1 MTIKRFTITKFLIIL
16 LTSSAPLARAQQ
28 SSQQS
33 ILTADQ
39 YLQSAD
45 RYSSE
50 KQYDKAVEAYK
61 LAINLNPNLPAAYYG
76 LGVAY
81 VNMGRMPDALE
92 PMRTAVRLAPTNANS
107 HRVLGQILGHL
118 QHFDDG
124 LAEMYEA
131 RRLNPNDANVHNE
144 IGNILLDAFGKFDE
158 ALAAYMEARRLNPNL
173 PFVHHNIGLTMMK
186 QGRFAEAIAPF
197 EEALR
202 LNPNY
207 RNARYFLADAY
218 TKTRNYDQAIDS
230 WSKFLELV
238 PNGPDALTN
247 RAWTYLYKGGHGR
260 EAAADAR
267 TFLNVHGWARETS
280 QYLAIIA
287 HLGYRQAEMK
297 EEAQAVL
304 EEATKKVAN
313 PRWPFAIIRYLKGE
327 LNEQEL
333 LELAIDNDKK
343 TEAHAYIG
351 MASLLNGKIEDA
363 RTHFEWVKQYGNKRF
378 FEYPLAIEELQRL
391 K

>member
-131 RRLNPNDANVHNE
+131 RRLHDAP
-144 IGNILLDAFGKFDE
+144 DYF
-158 ALAAYMEARRLNPNL
+158 YL
-173 PFVHHNIGLTMMK
+173 PFCFT
-186 QGRFAEAIAPF
+186 
-197 EEALR
+197 R
-202 LNPNY
+202 LQ
-207 RNARYFLADAY
+207 RDRY
-218 TKTRNYDQAIDS
+218 
-230 WSKFLELV
+230 
-238 PNGPDALTN
+238 
-247 RAWTYLYKGGHGR
+247 
-260 EAAADAR
+260 
-267 TFLNVHGWARETS
+267 
-280 QYLAIIA
+280 
-287 HLGYRQAEMK
+287 
-297 EEAQAVL
+297 
-304 EEATKKVAN
+304 
-313 PRWPFAIIRYLKGE
+313 GE
-327 LNEQEL
+327 LTRLFEFL
-333 LELAIDNDKK
+333 TIPSVAL
-343 TEAHAYIG
+343 
-351 MASLLNGKIEDA
+351 SLFI
-363 RTHFEWVKQYGNKRF
+363 THRFYG
-378 FEYPLAIEELQRL
+378 Y
-391 K
+391 

>member
-1 MTIKRFTITKFLIIL
+1 MQCGKSRIKRTITIQFVTFGSSFRPCSLRSSTRHCHSSIGRHFCLRHQFTITGFLIVL
-16 LTSSAPLARAQQ
+16 MASSAPLPRAQQ

-144 IGNILLDAFGKFDE
+144 ID
-158 ALAAYMEARRLNPNL
+158 
-173 PFVHHNIGLTMMK
+173 
-186 QGRFAEAIAPF
+186 
-197 EEALR
+197 
-202 LNPNY
+202 
-207 RNARYFLADAY
+207 
-218 TKTRNYDQAIDS
+218 
-230 WSKFLELV
+230 
-238 PNGPDALTN
+238 
-247 RAWTYLYKGGHGR
+247 
-260 EAAADAR
+260 
-267 TFLNVHGWARETS
+267 
-280 QYLAIIA
+280 
-287 HLGYRQAEMK
+287 
-297 EEAQAVL
+297 
-304 EEATKKVAN
+304 
-313 PRWPFAIIRYLKGE
+313 
-327 LNEQEL
+327 
-333 LELAIDNDKK
+333 
-343 TEAHAYIG
+343 
-351 MASLLNGKIEDA
+351 
-363 RTHFEWVKQYGNKRF
+363 
-378 FEYPLAIEELQRL
+378 
-391 K
+391 